1 MTELGSLDSA
11 WTLFR
16 IISAVLRSKP
26 DIVYFNLVFRHFSSN
41 RLKNFLGLLTPSI
54 VKILGFPVIITL
66 HSIGEAFD
74 LTEAGYKDSFI
85 NKFGIKLATRALL
98 SANAVTL
105 THDSLVKILE
115 DKYGAKNVGFVPLGV
130 YGTPLSSCNLR
141 GNRLLIFGK
150 IGPYKNLRLVLEAY
164 KEISSTSNDME
175 LVVAGS
181 LSSFAS
187 GIIGID

>member
-1 MTELGSLDSA
+1 M
-11 WTLFR
+11 
-16 IISAVLRSKP
+16 
-26 DIVYFNLVFRHFSSN
+26 
-41 RLKNFLGLLTPSI
+41 
-54 VKILGFPVIITL
+54 GFPVIITL

-130 YGTPLSSCNLR
+130 YATASSCNLR

-175 LVVAGS
+175 LVVAGNS
-181 LSSFAS
+181 SSFAS